1 MAKQNYCWSEW
12 ISFVSFSLQ
21 QFSAKSRE
29 PKRQLYFVIASLTKS
44 CIEKKIRATALI
56 DGGTKTKRP
65 TLGGMFDILNK
76 RCKLSDFTNYI
87 SNASSLQERVVS
99 NTYCNERKFH
109 CVERLFCLQTKL
121 AGTSN

>member
-1 MAKQNYCWSEW
+1 M
-12 ISFVSFSLQ
+12 
-21 QFSAKSRE
+21 
-29 PKRQLYFVIASLTKS
+29 IASLTKS

-87 SNASSLQERVVS
+87 SNASNLQERVVS

-109 CVERLFCLQTKL
+109 CVERLFYLQTKL